1 MLRATSKS
9 TQRIIKNPFG
19 IIETSGLMSW
29 RFFLEKWLVKF
40 FVKDVVVV
48 VEFFV
53 NSLSQSNDAS
63 LR

>member
-1 MLRATSKS
+1 M
-9 TQRIIKNPFG
+9 QRIIKNPFG

-53 NSLSQSNDAS
+53 NSLRSCLNFSKIFC
-63 LR
+63 

>member
-1 MLRATSKS
+1 MLRATLKS
-9 TQRIIKNPFG
+9 MQRIIKNPFG

>member
-1 MLRATSKS
+1 MA
-9 TQRIIKNPFG
+9 
-19 IIETSGLMSW
+19 W